1 MFFCFVFL
9 YIKQQQST
17 VRTDTSS
24 YRVNIIIYSCLLSQQ
39 NTVYNCLLSQHQCSV
54 TNPKAC
60 RHFFC
65 ANHQGTINK
74 VIIISPSKFT
84 FKQLFSHARCTW
96 QWILFHVGNTFCLPQ
111 HLMQMHGQTKN
122 FFFKNAAASSVH
134 LLGYHFEGL
143 LHCKSWFSVLADELQ
158 QTENTACSKE
168 NVNMLSLIVITVS
181 YKWMNLS
188 YRSNAISP

>member
-1 MFFCFVFL
+1 MYLWKYCFQLRKHVFL

-74 VIIISPSKFT
+74 VIIISPSKLT

-122 FFFKNAAASSVH
+122 FFLKM
-134 LLGYHFEGL
+134 L
-143 LHCKSWFSVLADELQ
+143 LHHRSISSDTILR
-158 QTENTACSKE
+158 ACFI
-168 NVNMLSLIVITVS
+168 VSLGFLCLR
-181 YKWMNLS
+181 MNCNRQKILHVAK
-188 YRSNAISP
+188 RMWTCWLW

>member
-1 MFFCFVFL
+1 MFFCFVF

-17 VRTDTSS
+17 ERTDTSS
-24 YRVNIIIYSCLLSQQ
+24 YHVNTIIYSCLLSQQ
-39 NTVYNCLLSQHQCSV
+39 NTVYSCLLSQHQCSV
-54 TNPKAC
+54 TNSKAC

-65 ANHQGTINK
+65 ANHPGTIDT
-74 VIIISPSKFT
+74 VIIIYPSKLT
-84 FKQLFSHARCTW
+84 FKRLFSCACCTW

-122 FFFKNAAASSVH
+122 LKNKKAAASSVH

-158 QTENTACSKE
+158 QTENTACNKE
-168 NVNMLSLIVITVS
+168 NASMLALIVTTVS